1 MKMQKTDIGVVVFM
15 YAVCGFFYA
24 YSSKLSDTSR
34 TYPKFTIALLFFL
47 TSFYLVQMILNARR
61 FGVESGV
68 DTVFAG
74 FKPVQ
79 FIVSVALILVYFV
92 LMKYVGFT
100 FRRRCSCSL
109 AFSSCACPFWPRSFR
124 SYRSIFS
131 FILRSFSSLAC
142 GFPQAFC
149 FKEEM

>member
-79 FIVSVALILVYFV
+79 FIVSVALILVYFF
-92 LMKYVGFT
+92 LMKYVGFFVST
-100 FRRRCSCSL
+100 TLFMT
-109 AFSSCACPFWPRSFR
+109 
-124 SYRSIFS
+124 
-131 FILRSFSSLAC
+131 
-142 GFPQAFC
+142 
-149 FKEEM
+149 E

>member
-79 FIVSVALILVYFV
+79 FIVSVALILVYFF
-92 LMKYVGFT
+92 LMKYVGFFVST
-100 FRRRCSCSL
+100 TLFML
-109 AFSSCACPFWPRSFR
+109 ACAFPFWPRSFR

>member
-24 YSSKLSDTSR
+24 YSAKLSDTSR

-79 FIVSVALILVYFV
+79 FVVTLVLVIAYFFM
-92 LMKYVGFT
+92 MKYLGFFT
-100 FRRRCSCSL
+100 ATVIFMLACLLYLRVPIVVTVIAVVAMNLLIYL
-109 AFSSCACPFWPRSFR
+109 AFVRFLGVRLPAG
-124 SYRSIFS
+124 
-131 FILRSFSSLAC
+131 ILF
-142 GFPQAFC
+142 
-149 FKEEM
+149 

>member
-24 YSSKLSDTSR
+24 YSAKLSDTSR

-47 TSFYLVQMILNARR
+47 TTFYLVQMILNARR

-74 FKPVQ
+74 FKPDRK
-79 FIVSVALILVYFV
+79 STRLN
-92 LMKYVGFT
+92 
-100 FRRRCSCSL
+100 
-109 AFSSCACPFWPRSFR
+109 SSH
-124 SYRSIFS
+124 
-131 FILRSFSSLAC
+131 
-142 GFPQAFC
+142 
-149 FKEEM
+149 

>member
-24 YSSKLSDTSR
+24 YSAKLSDTSR

-47 TSFYLVQMILNARR
+47 TTFYLVQMILNARR

-79 FIVSVALILVYFV
+79 FVVTLVLVIAYFFM
-92 LMKYVGFT
+92 MKYLGFFT
-100 FRRRCSCSL
+100 ATVIFMLACLLYLRVPIVVTVIAVVAMNLLIYL
-109 AFSSCACPFWPRSFR
+109 AFVRFLGVRLPAG
-124 SYRSIFS
+124 
-131 FILRSFSSLAC
+131 ILF
-142 GFPQAFC
+142 
-149 FKEEM
+149 

>member
-24 YSSKLSDTSR
+24 YSAKLSDTSR

-47 TSFYLVQMILNARR
+47 TTFYLVQMILNARR

-79 FIVSVALILVYFV
+79 FLVTLAMVIVYFFYEIHRLLRFDNGVHARVPSFPACAHSGHDPFDRIDRPSHLPCVRSLPRRAASRRHSV
-92 LMKYVGFT
+92 L
-100 FRRRCSCSL
+100 RR
-109 AFSSCACPFWPRSFR
+109 
-124 SYRSIFS
+124 
-131 FILRSFSSLAC
+131 
-142 GFPQAFC
+142 
-149 FKEEM
+149 

>member
-24 YSSKLSDTSR
+24 YSSKLSDSSR

-79 FIVSVALILVYFV
+79 FIVSIVLTLVYFLMIKYLGFFSATIIFMFASLLYLKVHIVPAVISV
-92 LMKYVGFT
+92 LVMNLLIYF
-100 FRRRCSCSL
+100 
-109 AFSSCACPFWPRSFR
+109 AFVKFLGVKLPSGLLF
-124 SYRSIFS
+124 
-131 FILRSFSSLAC
+131 
-142 GFPQAFC
+142 
-149 FKEEM
+149 

>member
-24 YSSKLSDTSR
+24 YSAKLSDTSR

-47 TSFYLVQMILNARR
+47 TTFYLVQMILNARR

-79 FIVSVALILVYFV
+79 FIVSVVLTIVYFFM
-92 LMKYVGFT
+92 MKYLGFFT
-100 FRRRCSCSL
+100 ATIVFMVASL
-109 AFSSCACPFWPRSFR
+109 LYLKVRPVPMLISVVAMNLLIYFAFVKFLGVKLPSGLLF
-124 SYRSIFS
+124 
-131 FILRSFSSLAC
+131 
-142 GFPQAFC
+142 
-149 FKEEM
+149 

>member
-79 FIVSVALILVYFV
+79 FIVSVALILVYFF
-92 LMKYVGFT
+92 LMKYVGFFVST
-100 FRRRCSCSL
+100 TLFML
-109 AFSSCACPFWPRSFR
+109 ACPFWPRSFR

-131 FILRSFSSLAC
+131 FISRSFSSLAC

>member
-79 FIVSVALILVYFV
+79 FIVSVALILVRVPILATVISIVSIDLLIYLAFV
-92 LMKYVGFT
+92 LFLGVRLPAG
-100 FRRRCSCSL
+100 
-109 AFSSCACPFWPRSFR
+109 
-124 SYRSIFS
+124 
-131 FILRSFSSLAC
+131 ILF
-142 GFPQAFC
+142 
-149 FKEEM
+149 

>member
-24 YSSKLSDTSR
+24 YSAKLSDASR

-47 TSFYLVQMILNARR
+47 TTFYLVQMILNARR

-68 DTVFAG
+68 DTVVAG

-79 FIVSVALILVYFV
+79 FLVTLAMVIVYFF
-92 LMKYVGFT
+92 LMKYIGFFVST
-100 FRRRCSCSL
+100 TVFMLACLLFLRVPILATILSIVSIDLLIYL
-109 AFSSCACPFWPRSFR
+109 AFVLFLGVRLPAG
-124 SYRSIFS
+124 
-131 FILRSFSSLAC
+131 ILF
-142 GFPQAFC
+142 
-149 FKEEM
+149 